1 MAPVGVMG
9 EKKTIS
15 NNNNKE
21 LTDPNKKGKP
31 GSFKILLFDQTK
43 GTLSTMLESTQM
55 NNRI

>member
-15 NNNNKE
+15 NNNNNE

-31 GSFKILLFDQTK
+31 GSFKILLF
-43 GTLSTMLESTQM
+43 EFA
-55 NNRI
+55 NYFV